1 MAATCLDIITYTL
14 RMSRVIGIGKT
25 PKAAESEEGMA
36 ALQSLY
42 DEWRTGSMFGTLKDC
57 YVSSAVTAQE
67 GRRYYVT
74 SGGSVTDATSDYT
87 PQFGDAYTECDY
99 ASGIGKVR
107 QPRDLSLYEVV
118 EADGTQTAKLYDRTG
133 WIDLLDLELTDIAPL
148 SGRGAY
154 GLAACLATSGGFI
167 AAFGAQPQDST
178 IALSRHFLRNIMS
191 KMGSTQDDSG
201 GEYF

>member
-1 MAATCLDIITYTL
+1 MAATCLDIITYAL
-14 RMSRVIGIGKT
+14 RMNRVIGVGKT
-25 PKAAESEEGMA
+25 PKAPESEEGMA

-42 DEWRTGSMFGTLKDC
+42 DEWRTGGMFGTLKDC
-57 YVSSAVTAQE
+57 YVSSAITAQE

-74 SGGSVTDATSDYT
+74 SVGSVADATSDYT
-87 PQFGDAYTECDY
+87 PQFADSYSECDY
-99 ASGIGKVR
+99 ASGTGKVR

-118 EADGTQTAKLYDRTG
+118 KADGTQSAKLYDRTA
-133 WIDLLDLELTDIAPL
+133 WVDLLGLKLTDVAPL

-167 AAFGAQPQDST
+167 GAFGAQPQDST
-178 IALSRHFLRNIMS
+178 VALARHFLRNIMS

-201 GEYF
+201 GDYF